1 MATPIPT
8 TNNIISSI
16 DPSSKLSDQIKEFV
30 RLHNPK
36 LFILT
41 PCYGGMCHLNYLC
54 ALMKTVDIFK
64 SYNFPLQI
72 EFCRNDSLISRARN
86 NLIAKAMN
94 DPYMTHVLFIDSDI
108 TWDSTD
114 IFKLILADKHLIGG
128 VYPLKSYFWN
138 KLIYKNPN
146 TNPNPNHKYPLESLL
161 ERRKESD
168 ILSRL
173 YSEEDF
179 IKQNLLN
186 YNINYIKSNLE
197 IDNNIAEVKH
207 IATGFMLIKRIT
219 LQTMMQHYTETKYI
233 DDVSFLL
240 NHENKFAYALFD
252 CRVEDNHYLSEDW
265 LFCNRWSKLGGKI
278 YIDVSIDLTHTGQED
293 YKGSYISTII

>member
-1 MATPIPT
+1 MAT
-8 TNNIISSI
+8 NIISSI
-16 DPSSKLSDQIKEFV
+16 DPSSKLSDQIIEYI
-30 RLHNPK
+30 RLRNPK

-41 PCYGGMCHLNYLC
+41 PCYGGMCHLNYVC
-54 ALMKTVDIFK
+54 ALMKTIDIFK

-86 NLIAKAMN
+86 NLVAKAMI
-94 DPYMTHVLFIDSDI
+94 DPDMTHILFIDSDI
-108 TWDSTD
+108 TWDPND
-114 IFKLILADKHLIGG
+114 IFKLILADKNLIGG
-128 VYPLKSYFWN
+128 VYPLKNYFWN
-138 KLIYKNPN
+138 KIIN
-146 TNPNPNHKYPLESLL
+146 TNENTNTKFGLESLL
-161 ERRKESD
+161 DRRKQSG
-168 ILSRL
+168 ILSHL

-207 IATGFMLIKRIT
+207 IATGFMMIHRIT
-219 LQTMMQHYTETKYI
+219 IETMIQHYSETKYV

-240 NHENKFAYALFD
+240 NHENQFAYALFD
-252 CRVEDNHYLSEDW
+252 CRVENNHYLSEDW
-265 LFCNRWSKLGGKI
+265 LFCNRWSKIGGKI